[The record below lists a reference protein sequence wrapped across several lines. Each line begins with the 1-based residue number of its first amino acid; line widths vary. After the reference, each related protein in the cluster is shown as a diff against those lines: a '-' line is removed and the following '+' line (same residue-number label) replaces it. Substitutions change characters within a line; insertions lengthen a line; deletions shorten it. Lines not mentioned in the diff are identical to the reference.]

1 MVIIVR
7 TVSERVHL
15 RFLEKSFSGDFATS
29 AGERDLTREIR
40 DFWTLGIEYFI
51 KCASLKL
58 KMISATSRAALAS
71 L

>member
-51 KCASLKL
+51 KCEA
-58 KMISATSRAALAS
+58 RAAAHFEVYVNPYF
-71 L
+71 